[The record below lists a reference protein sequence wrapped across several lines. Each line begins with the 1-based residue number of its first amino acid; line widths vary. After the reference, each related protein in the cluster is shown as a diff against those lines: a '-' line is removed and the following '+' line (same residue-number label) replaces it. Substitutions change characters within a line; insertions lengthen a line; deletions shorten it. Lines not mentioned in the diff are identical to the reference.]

1 MFTRIDRYIIKKFIG
16 TYFFAI
22 GLIIL
27 IVIVFN
33 ISQKI
38 DDFIEQEAPLN
49 EIIFS
54 YYLNFIPYFVNMFSA
69 LFTFIA
75 VIFFTSKMAGHSEII
90 AILSSGVSYS
100 RFARPY
106 MISALILA
114 LFSFVLINWIIPP
127 ANQKRI
133 EFEENMS

>member
-16 TYFFAI
+16 TYFFSI

-27 IVIVFN
+27 IVIVFD

-38 DDFIEQEAPLN
+38 DEFIEQEAPLK
-49 EIIFS
+49 EIVFD

-75 VIFFTSKMAGHSEII
+75 VIFFTSKMASHSEII
-90 AILSSGVSYS
+90 AMLSSGVSYN
-100 RFARPY
+100 RFTRPY
-106 MISALILA
+106 MISAFLLA
-114 LFSFVLINWIIPP
+114 TLSFLLINWIIPP
-127 ANQKRI
+127 ANEKRL
-133 EFEENMS
+133 E